1 MTKIYV
7 TDVTL
12 SDGKVTHT
20 IKSIPIKHLPEHIL
34 LSDTSLMDNIKNK
47 YVSDKLWNAL
57 TPKNHSIPIVKFHF
71 NRECG
76 YVNQDVIIPYL

>member
-34 LSDTSLMDNIKNK
+34 LSDTSLIDNIKNK
-47 YVSDKLWNAL
+47 YVSDK
-57 TPKNHSIPIVKFHF
+57 
-71 NRECG
+71 
-76 YVNQDVIIPYL
+76 